1 MSKQTAV
8 EWYIEENEK
17 MLVLFYDGLITG
29 NDLSDKKQELLTQ
42 AKQMEREQHSD
53 TWIDSRVEDKENDY
67 IGKQKSF
74 DEYFTETYGKEELLP

>member
-8 EWYIEENEK
+8 EWLMEQCKAKIGVGFQSVMEAE
-17 MLVLFYDGLITG
+17 F
-29 NDLSDKKQELLTQ
+29 QQ